1 MATTDHTTPPGAPA
15 SGDESGLET
24 DLALVVAAL
33 GGGPADGGDA
43 AGQDEAPSPED
54 GWSHD
59 VAA

>member
-1 MATTDHTTPPGAPA
+1 MATPYDTTPTGASASEGEPA
-15 SGDESGLET
+15 LET

-43 AGQDEAPSPED
+43 AGRHEAPSPD
-54 GWSHD
+54 DDWSRD